1 MRPEH
6 KYLDIAIEEAR
17 RSLEKGEFPV
27 GAVLVNGEGK
37 IIASG
42 HNLVYTT
49 LDPTAHAEIIAIRN
63 AALRLKNHQLN
74 GLRMYV
80 TLEPCIM
87 CAGAIVISRIEEVVY
102 VVREPKFGGV
112 YSLYQIPTDIRL
124 NHTVR
129 VRQVDYR
136 RQEIIDMMKAY
147 FEKLR

>member
-1 MRPEH
+1 MRQEH
-6 KYLDIAIEEAR
+6 EYLDIAIEEAR
-17 RSLEKGEFPV
+17 RSLKKGEFPV
-27 GAVLVNGEGK
+27 GAVLVSREGE
-37 IIASG
+37 IIARG

-49 LDPTAHAEIIAIRN
+49 LDPMAHAEIVAIRK
-63 AALRLKNHQLN
+63 AALLLKNHQLN

-80 TLEPCIM
+80 TLEPCVM

-129 VRQVDYR
+129 VRQLDYR
-136 RQEIIDMMKAY
+136 RQEIIGMMKAY